1 MKANK
6 FLKERL
12 GDDKPDSLGV
22 TIARLMEEYAVY
34 QLQQHLQKDGQ
45 VRRDII
51 NKIKEL
57 KNDNNSL

>member
-1 MKANK
+1 MKANE

-12 GDDKPDSLGV
+12 GADKPDVLGV
-22 TIARLMEEYAVY
+22 TIARLMEEYAVH
-34 QLQQHLQKDGQ
+34 QLQQHMQKDGQ
-45 VRRDII
+45 VRPDII

>member
-1 MKANK
+1 MKANE

-12 GDDKPDSLGV
+12 GADKPDVLGL
-22 TIARLMEEYAVY
+22 TIARLMEEYAIY
-34 QLQQHLQKDGQ
+34 QLQQHMQKEGQ
-45 VRRDII
+45 VRPDII